1 MGGAVVAN
9 GFARVDGFL
18 GRLVFRA
25 IGCATAFVTLAAVWA
40 AWDSATPWDG
50 STSLAALL
58 MFGAGAVIAG
68 FVTRWCFASERT
80 FGDFMAV
87 VGGDESDTAMGDRRP
102 RAAEAR
108 SLKPR

>member
-1 MGGAVVAN
+1 MGGVLVAN
-9 GFARVDGFL
+9 VFARIDGFL

-25 IGCATAFVTLAAVWA
+25 IGCTTAFITLAAVWA
-40 AWDSATPWDG
+40 AWDSATPWHG

-80 FGDFMAV
+80 FGDFVAV
-87 VGGDESDTAMGDRRP
+87 VGGDESDTAMRERRP

-108 SLKPR
+108 SVGPR